1 MLRRIKSFMSQVK
14 AETKRVT
21 WPNRKEVY
29 GTTIVVL
36 IAVFIFAI
44 FLYIVDIGLQQIVT
58 SVLRYFGR

>member
-1 MLRRIKSFMSQVK
+1 MLARIKRFLSEVK
-14 AETKRVT
+14 GETKRVT

-44 FLYIVDIGLQQIVT
+44 FLYVVDIGLQQVVT
-58 SVLRYFGR
+58 SVLKYFSR

>member
-1 MLRRIKSFMSQVK
+1 MLKRIKSFMSEVK
-14 AETKRVT
+14 VETKRVT

>member
-1 MLRRIKSFMSQVK
+1 MLKRIKSFMFEVK

>member
-1 MLRRIKSFMSQVK
+1 MLKRIKSFMSEVK

-58 SVLRYFGR
+58 SVLRYFSR

>member
-1 MLRRIKSFMSQVK
+1 MSEVK

-58 SVLRYFGR
+58 SVLKYFSR

>member
-1 MLRRIKSFMSQVK
+1 MLKRIKSFMSEVK

-58 SVLRYFGR
+58 SVLKYFSR

>member
-1 MLRRIKSFMSQVK
+1 VLKRIKSFMSEVK

>member
-1 MLRRIKSFMSQVK
+1 MLKRIKSFMSEVK

>member
-1 MLRRIKSFMSQVK
+1 MLKRIKSFMSQVK

-29 GTTIVVL
+29 GTTVVVL